1 MDTGIFPQTE
11 KSRRLLTEVGERESK
26 MSTFFKR
33 HDTKKSIVAKNL
45 FKSQKSNL
53 NVRLNNMG
61 SGISRLNIFI

>member
-1 MDTGIFPQTE
+1 MDTGIFPQTD
-11 KSRRLLTEVGERESK
+11 KSRRLLTEVGERDK